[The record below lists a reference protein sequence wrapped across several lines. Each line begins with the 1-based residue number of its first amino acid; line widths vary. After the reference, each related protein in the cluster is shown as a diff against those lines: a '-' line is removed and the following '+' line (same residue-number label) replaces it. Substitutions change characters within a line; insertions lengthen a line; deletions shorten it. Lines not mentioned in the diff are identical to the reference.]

1 MKRIT
6 RMYALLGEMIKS
18 AERADKER
26 ILQLNK
32 VYDILSRRVYSWPR
46 PTELD
51 LAYENCRQSS
61 LFSVTMPELR
71 GEFLKDAGEGY
82 AKISRPSEEE

>member
-6 RMYALLGEMIKS
+6 RMRTLLGEMIES
-18 AERADKER
+18 AEKGER
-26 ILQLNK
+26 ERVLQLNR
-32 VYDILSRRVYSWPR
+32 VYDILSQRVYLWPN
-46 PTELD
+46 PAELD

-71 GEFLKDAGEGY
+71 GEFLKDARERY
-82 AKISRPSEEE
+82 ARIPKPSED